1 MCSGS
6 SFQSRTAEGKKM
18 YSKDE
23 NSYVMFVDLK
33 SYVKGMLTHYQQQHA
48 QEKQD
53 NQGKVHFSIYKTWLA
68 YGFSFLIPVF
78 PNLFLFGES
87 QWRLP

>member
-1 MCSGS
+1 
-6 SFQSRTAEGKKM
+6 M

-33 SYVKGMLTHYQQQHA
+33 SYVKGMLTHCQQQQA

-53 NQGKVHFSIYKTWLA
+53 NQGKVHFLFYKTWLV
-68 YGFSFLIPVF
+68 YWFSFLIPVF
-78 PNLFLFGES
+78 PDLFHCGEN
-87 QWRLP
+87 QWRLT

>member
-1 MCSGS
+1 
-6 SFQSRTAEGKKM
+6 M

-33 SYVKGMLTHYQQQHA
+33 SYVEGMLTHYQQLQV

-53 NQGKVHFSIYKTWLA
+53 NQGKVRFSFYKTWLA

-78 PNLFLFGES
+78 PNLFLCEES
-87 QWRLP
+87 QWRLT

>member
-1 MCSGS
+1 
-6 SFQSRTAEGKKM
+6 M

-33 SYVKGMLTHYQQQHA
+33 SYAKGMLTHCQQWQV

-53 NQGKVHFSIYKTWLA
+53 NQGKVFFSFYKSWLA
-68 YGFSFLIPVF
+68 YGFSFLIQVF
-78 PNLFLFGES
+78 PNLFLCGEN
-87 QWRLP
+87 QWRLK